1 MSKVLNVKVWF
12 WVVIVANGVF
22 GALVSSLWAA
32 DAAEI
37 WWGAENV
44 QAHDEFYE
52 RLIGYLI
59 FTLIFVLIGIA
70 VLVSGRVLHQLALI
84 TSGSLLFAHLA
95 GMFYGNANGY
105 GSPGEWVVPLVL
117 DVVLAATAIRALRQP
132 SV

>member
-22 GALVSSLWAA
+22 GGLVSSLWAA
-32 DAAEI
+32 DTAEI

-52 RLIGYLI
+52 RLIGYMI

-70 VLVSGRVLHQLALI
+70 VLVSGRVFHQLALI

-95 GMFYGNANGY
+95 GMVYGNANGY

>member
-22 GALVSSLWAA
+22 GALIGSLWAA
-32 DAAEI
+32 DAAES

-44 QAHDEFYE
+44 QNHDEIYE
-52 RLIGYLI
+52 RMMGYLLFAMI
-59 FTLIFVLIGIA
+59 FILVGIA
-70 VLVSGRVLHQLALI
+70 VLVSGRVFSQLALI

-95 GMFYGNANGY
+95 IMLYGDANGY
-105 GSPGEWVVPLVL
+105 GSPSEWVVPLVL
-117 DVVLAATAIRALRQP
+117 DVVLAATAVRSLSQP